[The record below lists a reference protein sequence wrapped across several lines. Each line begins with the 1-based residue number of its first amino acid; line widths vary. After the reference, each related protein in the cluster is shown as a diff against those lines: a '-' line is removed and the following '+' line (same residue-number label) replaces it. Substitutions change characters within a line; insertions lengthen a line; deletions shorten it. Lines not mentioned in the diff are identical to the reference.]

1 MTAAPLQFART
12 AFERAAEDL
21 LSLMIHSAD
30 ICARLEYEFEVQAA
44 YMPTSVHF
52 QAYTAIQTLR
62 KLGRKGS
69 LNDNAVI
76 ELTGA
81 SITHEWYSLM
91 WARGVKN
98 NTIDAV
104 LVAYLADNARIVREQ
119 GKVKVLCEKLIQ
131 EANLLQAGQSFDD
144 TLLKAMNALA
154 MAGTNQAIGDEHA
167 IEHGAAIEDMLN
179 NPPPPS
185 FPTGIN
191 DIDNLT
197 GGIGFNRLSSLISA
211 YKMRKTT
218 TALNIILGV
227 LMTNPDARAAFYSA
241 EMNQT
246 QVALNMI
253 AMLAIAWLC
262 KHGLMSHPQNS
273 IISGDL
279 LMQVG
284 NGYKHWNKDRAQA
297 VNAGIQAYK
306 ALGNRLQIYDKG
318 VGGLQTMADAERL
331 FRRNVALF
339 GGDFHVFD
347 YFGLLGIGGASL
359 FEQSAERA
367 SRFLE
372 MSKTKSVLVLA
383 QKNEANVEREDGHSA
398 GAKGGND
405 LPAASSYVWTTRYK
419 ALETPQMLT
428 LELKHS
434 RFSEVRKMDLDIHP
448 PSGLL
453 FSSSWIGKM
462 S

>member
-1 MTAAPLQFART
+1 MSAAPLKFT
-12 AFERAAEDL
+12 PTFYEKAADDL
-21 LSLMIHSAD
+21 IALMIHSAD
-30 ICARLEYEFEVQAA
+30 VCGRLEYEFEVQAG
-44 YMPTSVHF
+44 YMPTMVHF
-52 QAYTAIQTLR
+52 QAYIAIQTLR
-62 KLGRKGS
+62 KMDKRGS
-69 LNDNAVI
+69 LNDNAVV
-76 ELTGA
+76 EMAGA
-81 SITHEWYSLM
+81 VVTHEWFNMRY
-91 WARGVKN
+91 AEGVKN
-98 NTIDAV
+98 NSLDSV
-104 LVAYLADNARIVREQ
+104 LLAHLADNARIVREN
-119 GKVKVLCEKLIQ
+119 GKAKVLYEKLIM

-144 TLLKAMNALA
+144 TLLKSMNALA
-154 MAGTNQAIGDEHA
+154 MAGTNQSIGDEHA
-167 IEHGAAIEDMLN
+167 IEHGAAIEEMLN
-179 NPPPPS
+179 NPPQPS

-191 DIDNLT
+191 AIDNLT
-197 GGIGFNRLSSLISA
+197 GGVGFNRLSSLVSA

-253 AMLAIAWLC
+253 AMLSVAWLY
-262 KHGLMSHPQNS
+262 KQGMMSPENGM
-273 IISGDL
+273 ISGDFL
-279 LMQVG
+279 LQVG
-284 NGYKHWNKDRAQA
+284 NGYKRWKKERAQA

-331 FRRNVALF
+331 FKRNVALF

-347 YFGLLGIGGASL
+347 YFGLLGISGASL
-359 FEQSAERA
+359 FEQSAERT

-372 MSKTKSVLVLA
+372 MSKSKSILVLA

-419 ALETPQMLT
+419 ALETPQTLT

-448 PSGLL
+448 ASGLL
-453 FSSSWIGKM
+453 SDSNWIARL
-462 S
+462 